1 MYGKGARPVGKVG
14 LHVIRIGLMAIAT
27 FASHSDYVITLMG
40 LILQNKR
47 RKACILGLIW
57 VLLTSFEALAQKAT
71 VGRIVGHIDGIGQDG
86 DHYFLLGWAC
96 QQGQSKSISVQ
107 LFGTKTTNGV
117 SKEGPLWAEAANLF
131 SEAGVGEVCRDTEG
145 GKHRFI
151 LVLPYGY
158 GPESKPVVHGIR
170 VVDGVP
176 NDAIAGSGE
185 QPAPRPLDP
194 PYPSVPKLGGTYRS
208 LTHPGVFMTAAEL
221 QDIAARIN
229 RKGSYSELRFG
240 LLARRIKQDLNSGI
254 DWDVTYSG
262 PLPVVYE
269 YTFSYEPQ
277 DQHDA
282 DTRAALTIRPGA
294 KAPAG
299 AAIVAS
305 RLALYATLV
314 KAGAMPPAGS
324 PGSDEATALAK
335 RILLAWADRG
345 FRDANGHFLEL
356 GSFTRDGH
364 GRPDSGLGLTV
375 GRGIIYSVD
384 AQDLLESLG
393 ALNADGVRRLNAFH
407 GAIFELLRQSEN
419 VLYAGV
425 GFPYSDC
432 SRYTNLATNAMVG
445 MLATARLLNDES
457 KVNAVL
463 FGGNHV
469 TPVLAPWTHL
479 FDHLIYGQSDGPDPG
494 CVINHEPDSQ
504 SSLDN
509 HHDYQTLRAA
519 PGEIADRFRNAKA
532 GQGIGYPMFTL
543 ERLFDAAELMQ
554 IAGFDP
560 YGYRGAHGQSIEM
573 AVQYYACFAKG
584 AGFYK
589 TVTRENSGSCPN
601 AAQYYGRL
609 VNGVDHMLL
618 IGAERFSGNESITG
632 LEADAQKAASDGAF
646 STDALLFGKWRD

>member
-1 MYGKGARPVGKVG
+1 M
-14 LHVIRIGLMAIAT
+14 
-27 FASHSDYVITLMG
+27 
-40 LILQNKR
+40 QNKIQR
-47 RKACILGLIW
+47 ACTLGLCCA
-57 VLLTSFEALAQKAT
+57 LLTWAEAPAQKVP
-71 VGRIVGHIDGIGQDG
+71 VGRIVGHIDGISQDG

-96 QQGQSKSISVQ
+96 QQGQSKSINVQ
-107 LFGTKTTNGV
+107 LFAPQATDGSLKDRPV
-117 SKEGPLWAEAANLF
+117 FAETANLF
-131 SEAGVGEVCRDTEG
+131 SEPGVATACHDPED

-158 GPESKPVVHGIR
+158 GPQSKLSVHGIR

-176 NDAIAGSGE
+176 NDLIAGSGE
-185 QPAPRPLDP
+185 KLAARPLDA
-194 PYPSVPKLGGTYRS
+194 PYPALPDLAGTYRS
-208 LTHPGVFMTAAEL
+208 LTHPGVFMTADEL
-221 QDIAARIN
+221 QDISSRIN
-229 RKGSYSELRFG
+229 RKGSYSGQRFG
-240 LLARRIKQDLNSGI
+240 LLAKQIKQDLHSGI

-262 PLPVVYE
+262 PIPGIYE

-282 DTRAALTIRPGA
+282 ETRAALTIAPGA

-299 AAIVAS
+299 AAVVAS
-305 RLALYATLV
+305 RLALYAALV
-314 KAGAMPPAGS
+314 KAGATPPDGS
-324 PGSDEATALAK
+324 PGTEEAAALAK

-345 FRDANGHFLEL
+345 FRDADGRFLEL

-364 GRPDSGLGLTV
+364 GRPQSMLGLTL
-375 GRGIIYSVD
+375 GRGIIYSVH

-393 ALNADGVRRLNAFH
+393 ALNSDEVRRLNAFH
-407 GAIFELLRQSEN
+407 AAIFELIRQSEN

-432 SRYTNLATNAMVG
+432 SRYTNLATNAMIG

-457 KVNAVL
+457 KVKAVL
-463 FGGNHV
+463 FGGDHAI
-469 TPVLAPWTHL
+469 PVLDPWTHL
-479 FDHLIYGQSDGPDPG
+479 FDRLIYGQSDGPAPG
-494 CVINHEPDSQ
+494 CVNNHEPDSA
-504 SSLDN
+504 SSLEN
-509 HHDYQTLRAA
+509 HHDYQTPRAA
-519 PGEIADRFRNAKA
+519 PGEIADRFRNAKS

-560 YGYRGAHGQSIEM
+560 YGYRGARGQSIEM
-573 AVQYYACFAKG
+573 AVEYYACFARG

-609 VNGVDHMLL
+609 VNGVDRMLL
-618 IGAERFSGNESITG
+618 TGDERFPVNKAITG
-632 LEADAQKAASDGAF
+632 LEAEAQKTAASGAF
-646 STDALLFGKWRD
+646 SNDAILFGKWRD

>member
-1 MYGKGARPVGKVG
+1 VG
-14 LHVIRIGLMAIAT
+14 L
-27 FASHSDYVITLMG
+27 S
-40 LILQNKR
+40 
-47 RKACILGLIW
+47 W
-57 VLLTSFEALAQKAT
+57 VLLACFGVLAQTAT
-71 VGRIVGHIDGIGQDG
+71 LGRIVGHIDGISQDG

-96 QQGQSKSISVQ
+96 QQGQSKSIDVQ
-107 LFGTKTTNGV
+107 LFAPKTTNGV
-117 SKEGPLWAEAANLF
+117 TKEGPLFAEAANLF
-131 SEAGVGEVCRDTEG
+131 SEPGVGEACRESGD

-151 LVLPYGY
+151 LVLPYGF
-158 GPESKPVVHGIR
+158 GPQSKPSVHGIR
-170 VVDGVP
+170 IVDGVP
-176 NDAIAGSGE
+176 NDLISGSGE
-185 QPAPRPLDP
+185 QLASRPLDA
-194 PYPSVPKLGGTYRS
+194 PYPTLPKLGGAYRS
-208 LTHPGVFMTAAEL
+208 LTHPGVFMTAYEL
-221 QDIAARIN
+221 HDIASRIN
-229 RKGSYSELRFG
+229 RKGSYSEQRFG
-240 LLARRIKQDLNSGI
+240 LLAQQIKKDLNSGI

-262 PLPVVYE
+262 SLHGVYE
-269 YTFSYEPQ
+269 YVFSYEPQ
-277 DQHDA
+277 DHHDSE
-282 DTRAALTIRPGA
+282 TRAALTIPPGV
-294 KAPAG
+294 KVPNGAG
-299 AAIVAS
+299 VVAS
-305 RLALYATLV
+305 RLALYGALV
-314 KAGAMPPAGS
+314 KAGAMPPRGS
-324 PGSDEATALAK
+324 PGSEEAAALAK

-356 GSFTRDGH
+356 GSFTRDGL

-375 GRGIIYSVD
+375 GRGIIYSVH

-393 ALNADGVRRLNAFH
+393 ALSTDEVRRLNAFH
-407 GAIFELLRQSEN
+407 SEIFELLRQSEN

-432 SRYTNLATNAMVG
+432 SRSTNLATNAMIG

-463 FGGNHV
+463 FGGNPAI
-469 TPVLAPWTHL
+469 PVLDPWTHL

-494 CVINHEPDSQ
+494 CVINHEPDSK

-509 HHDYQTLRAA
+509 HHDYQTLHAA

-573 AVQYYACFAKG
+573 AIQYYACFAKG
-584 AGFYK
+584 AGFEK

-609 VNGVDHMLL
+609 VNGVDRMLL
-618 IGAERFSGNESITG
+618 IGADRFSGNKPITG
-632 LEADAQKAASDGAF
+632 LEAAAQKAASGVAF
-646 STDALLFGKWRD
+646 STDAILFGKWRD

>member
-1 MYGKGARPVGKVG
+1 MKTNAHHIILLACMFAMLASQEAAAQNARP
-14 LHVIRIGLMAIAT
+14 
-27 FASHSDYVITLMG
+27 
-40 LILQNKR
+40 
-47 RKACILGLIW
+47 
-57 VLLTSFEALAQKAT
+57 
-71 VGRIVGHIDGIGQDG
+71 GRIVGHIDGISQDA

-96 QQGQSKSISVQ
+96 QQGQSKSIAVQ
-107 LFGTKTTNGV
+107 LFAEKAAKGL
-117 SKEGPLWAEAANLF
+117 SKQGPLFAETANLF
-131 SEAGVGEVCRDTEG
+131 SEPGVAQACRDSGG

-151 LVLPYGY
+151 VVLPYGY
-158 GPESKPVVHGIR
+158 RPESNLSIHGIR

-176 NDAIAGSGE
+176 NDLIAGSG
-185 QPAPRPLDP
+185 AKLAFKPLDA
-194 PYPSVPKLGGTYRS
+194 PYPALPPLGGSYRS
-208 LTHPGVFMTAAEL
+208 LTQHPGVFMTADEL
-221 QDIAARIN
+221 KDMASRIN
-229 RKGSYSELRFG
+229 RPGSYSMRRFG
-240 LLARRIKQDLNSGI
+240 LLAKQIAQDLKSGI

-262 PLPVVYE
+262 PDAGVYE
-269 YTFSYEPQ
+269 YAFSYEPQ

-282 DTRAALTIRPGA
+282 ETRAALKIPA
-294 KAPAG
+294 SVKAPAG
-299 AAIVAS
+299 AAVVAS
-305 RLALYATLV
+305 RLSLYAALL
-314 KAGAMPPAGS
+314 KAGAAAPPGS
-324 PGSDEATALAK
+324 PGADESIALAK

-345 FRDANGHFLEL
+345 FHDTNGHFLEL
-356 GSFTRDGH
+356 ASFTRDGH
-364 GRPDSGLGLTV
+364 GRPDSGLGLTL
-375 GRGIIYSVD
+375 GRGIIYSVH

-393 ALNADGVRRLNAFH
+393 ALNADEVRRLNAFD

-445 MLATARLLNDES
+445 MLATARLLNDGS

-463 FGGNHV
+463 FGGNHAI
-469 TPVLAPWTHL
+469 PVLAPWTHL
-479 FDHLIYGQSDGPDPG
+479 FDHLIYGQSDGPAPG
-494 CVINHEPDSQ
+494 CVNNHEPDSQ

-509 HHDYQTLRAA
+509 HHDYQTRRAA

-543 ERLFDAAELMQ
+543 ERLFDAVELMQ

-589 TVTRENSGSCPN
+589 TVTRENSGSCLN

-609 VNGVDHMLL
+609 VNGVDRMLL
-618 IGAERFSGNESITG
+618 IGTERFSGNKTIAG
-632 LEADAQKAASDGAF
+632 LESDAQKAASGGAF
-646 STDALLFGKWRD
+646 STDAILFGKRRD

>member
-1 MYGKGARPVGKVG
+1 MARAHAKWEKSDFTE
-14 LHVIRIGLMAIAT
+14 LKS
-27 FASHSDYVITLMG
+27 ASCQSQHPSPTRVTSFTLTR
-40 LILQNKR
+40 LLLQNKP
-47 RKACILGLIW
+47 RKACILGLNW
-57 VLLTSFEALAQKAT
+57 VLLTCFAALAQKAA
-71 VGRIVGHIDGIGQDG
+71 VGRIVGHIDGISHDG

-96 QQGQSKSISVQ
+96 QQGQSKSINVQ
-107 LFGTKTTNGV
+107 LFATQTTNGV
-117 SKEGPLWAEAANLF
+117 SKEGPIFAETANLF
-131 SEAGVGEVCRDTEG
+131 SEAGVGEVCRDRDE

-151 LVLPYGY
+151 LALPYGY
-158 GPESKPVVHGIR
+158 RPQSKPVLHGIR

-176 NDAIAGSGE
+176 NDPIAGSGQ
-185 QPAPRPLDP
+185 QPAPRPLDA
-194 PYPSVPKLGGTYRS
+194 PYPALPNLGGSYRS
-208 LTHPGVFMTAAEL
+208 LTHPGVFMTASEL
-221 QDIAARIN
+221 KGIASRIN
-229 RKGSYSELRFG
+229 RKGSYSERRFG
-240 LLARRIKQDLNSGI
+240 LLAQQIKRDLISGI

-262 PLPVVYE
+262 PLRVVYE

-282 DTRAALTIRPGA
+282 ETRAALTIPAGV

-299 AAIVAS
+299 AAVVAS
-305 RLALYATLV
+305 RLALYAALV
-314 KAGAMPPAGS
+314 KAGAMPPEGS
-324 PGSDEATALAK
+324 PGPEKAVALAK

-375 GRGIIYSVD
+375 GRGIIYSVH
-384 AQDLLESLG
+384 AQDLLESLDT
-393 ALNADGVRRLNAFH
+393 LNADEVRRLNAFH
-407 GAIFELLRQSEN
+407 GAIFELLRESEN

-463 FGGNHV
+463 FGGNYAI
-469 TPVLAPWTHL
+469 PVLDPWTHL
-479 FDHLIYGQSDGPDPG
+479 FDHLIYGESDGPTPG
-494 CVINHEPDSQ
+494 CVINHEQDSQ

-509 HHDYQTLRAA
+509 HHDYQTQRAA

-554 IAGFDP
+554 IAGFDA

-573 AVQYYACFAKG
+573 AMQYYSCFAKG

-589 TVTRENSGSCPN
+589 TVTRENSASCPN

-609 VNGVDHMLL
+609 VNGVDRMLL
-618 IGAERFSGNESITG
+618 IGAERFSGNKTITG
-632 LEADAQKAASDGAF
+632 LEADARKTGSGRAF
-646 STDALLFGKWRD
+646 STDAILFGKWRD

>member
-1 MYGKGARPVGKVG
+1 
-14 LHVIRIGLMAIAT
+14 MAIAT
-27 FASHSDYVITLMG
+27 SAANSGYIITLMG
-40 LILQNKR
+40 LILQNQQ

-57 VLLTSFEALAQKAT
+57 VLLTSFEVPAQKAS
-71 VGRIVGHIDGIGQDG
+71 VGRIVGHIDGISQDG

-96 QQGQSKSISVQ
+96 QQGQSKSIDVQ
-107 LFGTKTTNGV
+107 LFTPKTTNGV
-117 SKEGPLWAEAANLF
+117 TKEGPLFAEAANLF
-131 SEAGVGEVCRDTEG
+131 SEAGVGEVCRDSG
-145 GKHRFI
+145 DGKHRFI

-158 GPESKPVVHGIR
+158 GPESKPVMHGIR
-170 VVDGVP
+170 IVDGVP

-185 QPAPRPLDP
+185 QPAARPLDA
-194 PYPSVPKLGGTYRS
+194 PYPTLPKLGGAYRS
-208 LTHPGVFMTAAEL
+208 LTHPGVFMTAHEL
-221 QDIAARIN
+221 HDIASRIN

-282 DTRAALTIRPGA
+282 ETRTALTIPAGA

-299 AAIVAS
+299 AAVVAS
-305 RLALYATLV
+305 RLALYAALV
-314 KAGAMPPAGS
+314 KAGARPHGGS
-324 PGSDEATALAK
+324 PGSDEAVALAK

-345 FRDANGHFLEL
+345 FRDAKGHFLEL

-364 GRPDSGLGLTV
+364 GRPDSGLGLTL
-375 GRGIIYSVD
+375 GRGVIYSVQ

-393 ALNADGVRRLNAFH
+393 TLNADEVGRLNAFH

-463 FGGNHV
+463 FGGNHAI
-469 TPVLAPWTHL
+469 PVLAPWTHL
-479 FDHLIYGQSDGPDPG
+479 FDHLIYGQSDGPAPG
-494 CVINHEPDSQ
+494 CVNNHEPDSQ

-509 HHDYQTLRAA
+509 HHDYQTPRAA
-519 PGEIADRFRNAKA
+519 PGEMADRFRNAKA

-560 YGYRGAHGQSIEM
+560 YVYRGAHGQSIEM

-584 AGFYK
+584 AGLYK
-589 TVTRENSGSCPN
+589 TVTQENSGSCLN

-609 VNGVDHMLL
+609 VNGVDRMLL
-618 IGAERFSGNESITG
+618 IGAERFSGNKSITG
-632 LEADAQKAASDGAF
+632 LEADAQKAASGRAF
-646 STDALLFGKWRD
+646 STDAILFGKWRD

>member
-1 MYGKGARPVGKVG
+1 
-14 LHVIRIGLMAIAT
+14 MAIAT
-27 FASHSDYVITLMG
+27 SAAHSGYIITLMG
-40 LILQNKR
+40 LVLRNKQ
-47 RKACILGLIW
+47 RKACILGLSW
-57 VLLTSFEALAQKAT
+57 VLLTCFEALAQKAT
-71 VGRIVGHIDGIGQDG
+71 VGRIVGHIDGISQDG

-96 QQGQSKSISVQ
+96 QQGQSKSINVQ
-107 LFGTKTTNGV
+107 LFATQKTNGV
-117 SKEGPLWAEAANLF
+117 SKESPVFAETANLF
-131 SEAGVGEVCRDTEG
+131 SEAGVGKACRDPED

-158 GPESKPVVHGIR
+158 GPQSKPSLHGIR

-176 NDAIAGSGE
+176 NDLIAGSGH
-185 QPAPRPLDP
+185 QLSLQPLDP
-194 PYPSVPKLGGTYRS
+194 PYPTLPNLGGTYRS
-208 LTHPGVFMTAAEL
+208 LTHPGVFMTADEL
-221 QDIAARIN
+221 QDIASRIN
-229 RKGSYSELRFG
+229 RKGSYSGQRFG
-240 LLARRIKQDLNSGI
+240 LLAKRINRDFNSGI

-262 PLPVVYE
+262 PIPGIYQ

-282 DTRAALTIRPGA
+282 ETRAALTIPPGV

-299 AAIVAS
+299 AAVVAS
-305 RLALYATLV
+305 RLALYAALV
-314 KAGAMPPAGS
+314 KAGAMQPPGS
-324 PGSDEATALAK
+324 PGSDEAAALAK

-345 FRDANGHFLEL
+345 FRDAKGHFMEL
-356 GSFTRDGH
+356 ASFTRDGH
-364 GRPDSGLGLTV
+364 GRPDSGLGLTL
-375 GRGIIYSVD
+375 GRGIIYSVH
-384 AQDLLESLG
+384 AQDLLESLE
-393 ALNADGVRRLNAFH
+393 ALNADEVRRLNALH
-407 GAIFELLRQSEN
+407 GAIFDLLRQSEN

-463 FGGNHV
+463 FGGNHAI
-469 TPVLAPWTHL
+469 PALAPWTHL

-494 CVINHEPDSQ
+494 CVNNHERDSQ

-519 PGEIADRFRNAKA
+519 PGEMADRFRNAKA

-573 AVQYYACFAKG
+573 AAQYYGCFAKG

-589 TVTRENSGSCPN
+589 TVTRENSGSCLN

-609 VNGVDHMLL
+609 VNGVDRMLL
-618 IGAERFSGNESITG
+618 IGAERFSRNKTITG
-632 LEADAQKAASDGAF
+632 LEADAQKAASGGAF
-646 STDALLFGKWRD
+646 STDAILFGKWRD